1 MATIKILDG
10 GLGTSLG
17 DQYNIK
23 FDSATTPLWASD
35 LLVTDPTT
43 LEACQRDF
51 GNAGV
56 DILLTATY
64 QVSASGFALTKTP
77 THPDGIPVSA
87 VGPYLTRSVD
97 IAEAAKVRDAAAVAL
112 SLGPYGAC
120 MIPGQ
125 EYSGAYDA
133 EHDSEEALYRWHL
146 ERLRMF
152 VEADG
157 GRLVGRLQYVAFET
171 LPRLDEVRA
180 VRRAIRDS
188 GITAP
193 YWIAC
198 VFPGDEGVL
207 PDGSS
212 IEGVVR
218 AAVGHLEGGSVPWG
232 IGMNCT
238 KIHKLPGLVERFG
251 VAVDGALKDGII
263 GTAPCLVLYPDG
275 TNGEVYN
282 TTTQVWEKPDGLG
295 DNVRVSVS
303 PGYGPFLGV
312 LSDGFADFGF
322 RNLGKNNWPRWSMML
337 MNGVISKS
345 SSSVDA
351 AKLLTMI
358 SESSKSSF
366 NSINQPTWQ
375 KHGSFTK
382 SLKQNM
388 VEN

>member
-17 DQYNIK
+17 DQYNKK

-64 QVSASGFALTKTP
+64 QVSASGFALTKTL
-77 THPDGIPVSA
+77 THPDGIPASA
-87 VGPYLTRSVD
+87 VGPYLSRSVD

-157 GRLVGRLQYVAFET
+157 GDW
-171 LPRLDEVRA
+171 LDEVRA

-218 AAVGHLEGGSVPWG
+218 AAVGPLEGGSVPWG

-251 VAVDGALKDGII
+251 VAVDGAVKDGIV

-295 DNVRVSVS
+295 DNVRASEPWEKQLAQVVNDAYDR
-303 PGYGPFLGV
+303 GHFKEFLVGGCCKA
-312 LSDGFADFGF
+312 SHHDI
-322 RNLGKNNWPRWSMML
+322 R
-337 MNGVISKS
+337 
-345 SSSVDA
+345 
-351 AKLLTMI
+351 KLKEQFQI
-358 SESSKSSF
+358 K
-366 NSINQPTWQ
+366 
-375 KHGSFTK
+375 
-382 SLKQNM
+382 
-388 VEN
+388 

>member
-17 DQYNIK
+17 DLYNIK
-23 FDSATTPLWASD
+23 FDSATTPLWASH
-35 LLVTDPTT
+35 LLVSDPKT
-43 LEACQRDF
+43 LEACQKDF

-64 QVSASGFALTKTP
+64 QVSAKGFALTKTP
-77 THPDGIPVSA
+77 THPAGIPADA
-87 VGPYLTRSVD
+87 VGQYLTRSVD
-97 IAEAAKVRDAAAVAL
+97 IAEAAKVRDSAAVAL

-133 EHDSEEALYRWHL
+133 EHDNEEALYAWHL

-157 GRLVGRLQYVAFET
+157 GSLVERLQYVAFET

-193 YWIAC
+193 YWVAC

-212 IEGVVR
+212 IDDVVR
-218 AAVGHLEGGSVPWG
+218 AAVGPVEGGNVPWG

-238 KIHKLPGLVERFG
+238 KIHKLPGLVEKFG
-251 VAVDGALKDGII
+251 VAVGEAVQEGIVA
-263 GTAPCLVLYPDG
+263 TAPYLVLYPDG

-295 DNVRVSVS
+295 DNVRDSVS
-303 PGYGPFLGV
+303 PEVGPFVGGLKDGYADAVFRSLGR
-312 LSDGFADFGF
+312 SS
-322 RNLGKNNWPRWSMML
+322 WPRWLMML
-337 MNGVISKS
+337 MVRVISRS
-345 SSSVDA
+345 FLLVDA
-351 AKLLTMI
+351 VKLLIMI
-358 SESSKSSF
+358 SESSKSSSR
-366 NSINQPTWQ
+366 SIDQYLWQ
-375 KHGSFTK
+375 KMNNYNVF
-382 SLKQNM
+382 KQNM
-388 VEN
+388 VEK